1 MEGHEERG
9 KELEF
14 ELAEMEERSDA
25 LADDVEGA
33 KEDWASKQSDAVR
46 PRRPAVRR
54 GRRPQGRRV
63 RRRGRVTARRR
74 GPRRR

>member
-33 KEDWASKQSDAVR
+33 KEDWSSKQSDA
-46 PRRPAVRR
+46 AVP
-54 GRRPQGRRV
+54 GAPPSDEDDVLKDGESEDE
-63 RRRGRVTARRR
+63 AE
-74 GPRRR
+74 